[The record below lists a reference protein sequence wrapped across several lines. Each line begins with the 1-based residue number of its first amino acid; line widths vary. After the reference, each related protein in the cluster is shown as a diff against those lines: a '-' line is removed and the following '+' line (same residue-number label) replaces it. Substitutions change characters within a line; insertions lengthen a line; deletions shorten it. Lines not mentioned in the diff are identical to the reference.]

1 MKARRVNESLKDILV
16 PKTKQEIK
24 KGVKES
30 NNPSLLLKFKIREAC
45 QEYWK
50 KKGVKFGQPNSV
62 EIFYDERGEF
72 SYEFGFSSS
81 KLLNRTPFIAEYS
94 DIIGTQMGAFNQLYG
109 RFMLKGGKWS
119 NTTQSI
125 IYMKINE

>member
-1 MKARRVNESLKDILV
+1 MKARSVNESMKDILV
-16 PKTKQEIK
+16 PKTRQEIK
-24 KGVKES
+24 RGVKES
-30 NNPSLLLKFKIREAC
+30 NNPSIVLKFKIKEAC

-50 KKGVKFGQPNSV
+50 NKGVKFGKPNSP
-62 EIFYDERGEF
+62 EIFYDEKGDFR
-72 SYEFGFSSS
+72 YEFGFSSS
-81 KLLNRTPFIAEYS
+81 KLLNGTPFIAEYA

-119 NTTQSI
+119 NSTQSI